1 MIPLSLDEIASLVG
15 GKVIGD
21 GSVTVS
27 APAVIDGR
35 KADPGGLFVAFVGE
49 HADGHAYAP
58 QAAEAGAVAAL
69 GSRPTTLP
77 TVVVDDAQ
85 AALQRLAADVVALLR
100 DQLTVVA
107 VTGSQG
113 KTSTKDMIEA
123 VLASAA
129 PTVATSGSFN
139 NELGVPLTMLRTD
152 ATTRFLVLE
161 MGARHIGDI
170 AELTGLV
177 APDIAV
183 VTNVGQ
189 AHLGEFGSREA
200 IAVAK
205 SELVRG
211 LASGGTAVLHADDP
225 RVLAMG
231 DLTTGPVLA
240 FGTGERA
247 DIRVRDLALDRLG
260 RPSFTLGHDDAP
272 AVVALPFV
280 GAHWAL
286 NAAAAAAAG
295 LAAGVR
301 LDQAATTLNT
311 ASISKWRMELRALAN
326 GATLIDDSYN
336 ANPESTRA
344 GLDALASIDARRRI
358 AVLGEMLELGETS
371 RDAHHEIGTYAATRA
386 DLVVTVGEAA
396 AVIATSAGAKAVAL
410 PDNAAAIG
418 WLRSHLAPGDVVLV
432 KASRGARLDQVA
444 AALASSATR

>member
-15 GKVIGD
+15 GKVVGD

-35 KADPGGLFVAFVGE
+35 AADPGGLFVAFAGE
-49 HADGHAYAP
+49 HTDGHEYAP
-58 QAAEAGAVAAL
+58 QAAAAGAVAAL
-69 GSRPTTLP
+69 GSRPTALP
-77 TVVVDDAQ
+77 TVVVEDAQ
-85 AALQRLAADVVALLR
+85 AALQRLAAHIVSMLR
-100 DQLTVVA
+100 EELTVVA

-123 VLASAA
+123 VLATAA

-139 NELGVPLTMLRTD
+139 NELGVPLTMLRAD
-152 ATTRFLVLE
+152 RTTRFLVLE

-211 LASGGTAVLHADDP
+211 LAAGGTAVLHADDP
-225 RVLAMG
+225 RVLAMS
-231 DLTTGPVLA
+231 DLTDGPVLT
-240 FGTGERA
+240 FGAGERA
-247 DIRVRDLALDRLG
+247 SVRVCDLSLDRLG
-260 RPSFTLGHDDAP
+260 RPSFTLRHDGDS
-272 AVVALPFV
+272 AVVRLPFV

-286 NAAAAAAAG
+286 NAAAAVAAG
-295 LAAGVR
+295 LTAGVSLER
-301 LDQAATTLNT
+301 AATALNT
-311 ASISKWRMELRALAN
+311 ASISKWRMELRALDN
-326 GATLIDDSYN
+326 GATLLDDSYN

-344 GLDALASIDARRRI
+344 GLDALASIDAKRRI
-358 AVLGEMLELGETS
+358 AVLGEMLELGEAS
-371 RDAHHEIGTYAATRA
+371 HDAHHEIGKYAATRA
-386 DLVVTVGEAA
+386 DLVITIGRAA
-396 AVIATSAGAKAVAL
+396 AVIAEGAGERALAL
-410 PDNAAAIG
+410 PDNAAAIA
-418 WLRSHLAPGDVVLV
+418 WLRTHLVPGDVVLV
-432 KASRGARLDQVA
+432 KASRGARLDQVT
-444 AALASSATR
+444 AALG

>member
-15 GKVIGD
+15 GKVVGD

-35 KADPGGLFVAFVGE
+35 EADPGGIFVAFAGE
-49 HADGHAYAP
+49 HTDGHEYAP
-58 QAAEAGAVAAL
+58 QAAAAGAVAVL

-85 AALQRLAADVVALLR
+85 AALQRLAAHVIALLR
-100 DQLTVVA
+100 DEMTVVA

-123 VLASAA
+123 VLSSAA

-139 NELGVPLTMLRTD
+139 NELGVPLTMLRAD

-200 IAVAK
+200 IATAK

-211 LASGGTAVLHADDP
+211 LAIDGTAVLHADDP

-231 DLTTGPVLA
+231 ELTDGPVLA
-240 FGTGERA
+240 FGAGERA
-247 DIRVRDLALDRLG
+247 GVRVRDLALDRLG
-260 RPSFTLGHDDAP
+260 RPTFTFQHVDDT

-280 GAHWAL
+280 GAHWTL

-295 LAAGVR
+295 LAAGVP
-301 LDQAATTLNT
+301 LEQAATALNT
-311 ASISKWRMELRALAN
+311 ASISKWRMELRALAS
-326 GATLIDDSYN
+326 GATLLNDSYN

-358 AVLGEMLELGETS
+358 AVLGEMLELGEAS

-386 DLVVTVGEAA
+386 DLVLTVGEAA
-396 AVIATSAGAKAVAL
+396 AVIADGAGQRAVAL
-410 PDNAAAIG
+410 PDNAAAID
-418 WLRSHLAPGDVVLV
+418 WLRGHLAPGDVVLV

-444 AALASSATR
+444 AALV

>member
-15 GKVIGD
+15 GKVVGD

-35 KADPGGLFVAFVGE
+35 AADPGGLFVAFAGE
-49 HADGHAYAP
+49 HTDGHEYAP
-58 QAAEAGAVAAL
+58 QAAAAGAVAVL
-69 GSRPTTLP
+69 GSRPTYLP
-77 TVVVDDAQ
+77 TVVVEDAQ
-85 AALQRLAADVVALLR
+85 AALQRLAAHIVSMLR
-100 DQLTVVA
+100 EELTVVA

-123 VLASAA
+123 VLSTAA

-139 NELGVPLTMLRTD
+139 NELGVPLTMLRAD
-152 ATTRFLVLE
+152 STTRFLVLE

-211 LASGGTAVLHADDP
+211 LAAGGTAVLHADDP
-225 RVLAMG
+225 RVLAMS
-231 DLTTGPVLA
+231 DLTDGPVLT
-240 FGTGERA
+240 FGAGERA
-247 DIRVRDLALDRLG
+247 SVRVCDLSLDRLG
-260 RPSFTLGHDDAP
+260 RPSFTLRHDGDSAF
-272 AVVALPFV
+272 VRLPFV
-280 GAHWAL
+280 GAHWTL
-286 NAAAAAAAG
+286 NAAAAVAAG
-295 LAAGVR
+295 LAAGVP
-301 LDQAATTLNT
+301 LEQAATALNT
-311 ASISKWRMELRALAN
+311 ASISKWRMELRVLDS
-326 GATLIDDSYN
+326 GATLLDDSYN

-344 GLDALASIDARRRI
+344 GLDALASIDAKRRI
-358 AVLGEMLELGETS
+358 AVLGEMLELGEAS
-371 RDAHHEIGTYAATRA
+371 HDAHHEIGTYAAPRA
-386 DLVVTVGEAA
+386 DLVITIGEAA
-396 AVIATSAGAKAVAL
+396 AVIAAGAGERAL
-410 PDNAAAIG
+410 AMPDNAAAIA

-444 AALASSATR
+444 AVLG

>member
-15 GKVIGD
+15 GKVVGD

-35 KADPGGLFVAFVGE
+35 AAAPGGLFVAFAGE
-49 HADGHAYAP
+49 HADGHEYAP
-58 QAAEAGAVAAL
+58 QAAAAGAVAAL
-69 GSRPTTLP
+69 GSRPTVLP
-77 TVVVDDAQ
+77 TVVVEDAQ
-85 AALQRLAADVVALLR
+85 AALQRLAAHVVSMLR
-100 DQLTVVA
+100 EELTVVA

-123 VLASAA
+123 VLATAA

-139 NELGVPLTMLRTD
+139 NELGVPLTMLRAD
-152 ATTRFLVLE
+152 RTTRFLVLE

-211 LASGGTAVLHADDP
+211 LAAGGTAVLHADEP
-225 RVLAMG
+225 RVLAMS
-231 DLTTGPVLA
+231 DLTDGPVLT
-240 FGTGERA
+240 FGASERA
-247 DIRVRDLALDRLG
+247 SVRVHDLSLDRLG
-260 RPSFTLGHDDAP
+260 RPSFTLRHDGGS
-272 AVVALPFV
+272 AVVRLPFV
-280 GAHWAL
+280 GAHWTL
-286 NAAAAAAAG
+286 NAAAAVAAG
-295 LAAGVR
+295 LTAGVP
-301 LDQAATTLNT
+301 LEQAATALNT
-311 ASISKWRMELRALAN
+311 ASISKWRMELRALDS
-326 GATLIDDSYN
+326 GVTLLDDSYN

-344 GLDALASIDARRRI
+344 GLDALASIDAKRRI
-358 AVLGEMLELGETS
+358 AVLGEMLELGEAS

-386 DLVVTVGEAA
+386 DLVITIGEAA
-396 AVIATSAGAKAVAL
+396 AVIAEGAGERALAL
-410 PDNAAAIG
+410 PDNAAAIA
-418 WLRSHLAPGDVVLV
+418 WLRTHPALGDVVLI
-432 KASRGARLDQVA
+432 KASRGARLDEVA
-444 AALASSATR
+444 AALD

>member
-15 GKVIGD
+15 GKVVGD

-35 KADPGGLFVAFVGE
+35 EAAPGGLFVAFAGE
-49 HADGHAYAP
+49 HTDGHEHAP
-58 QAAEAGAVAAL
+58 QAAEAGAVAVL
-69 GSRPTTLP
+69 GSRPTALP
-77 TVVVDDAQ
+77 TVVVEDAQ
-85 AALQRLAADVVALLR
+85 AALQRLAAHVITLLR
-100 DQLTVVA
+100 DRLTVVA

-123 VLASAA
+123 VLSSEA

-139 NELGVPLTMLRTD
+139 NELGVPLTMLCAD

-211 LASGGTAVLHADDP
+211 MAAGGTAVLHADDP
-225 RVLAMG
+225 RVLEMG
-231 DLTTGPVLA
+231 GLRDGPVLA
-240 FGTGERA
+240 FGAGNRA
-247 DIRVRDLALDRLG
+247 DVRVLGLSLDRLG
-260 RPSFTLGHDDAP
+260 RPSFTLRHQGEQT
-272 AVVALPFV
+272 VVSLPFV

-295 LAAGVR
+295 LAAGVP
-301 LDQAATTLNT
+301 LADAASALNH
-311 ASISKWRMELRALAN
+311 ASISKWRMELRALSS
-326 GATLIDDSYN
+326 GATLLNDSYN

-344 GLDALASIDARRRI
+344 GLDALASIDAKRRI
-358 AVLGEMLELGETS
+358 AVLGEMLELGEAS
-371 RDAHHEIGTYAATRA
+371 RAAHHEIGTYAATRA
-386 DLVVTVGEAA
+386 DLVITVGEAA
-396 AVIATSAGAKAVAL
+396 AVIAEGAGEGALAL
-410 PDNAAAIG
+410 PDNPAAID
-418 WLRSHLAPGDVVLV
+418 WLRSHLAPGDVVLI

-444 AALASSATR
+444 AALASER